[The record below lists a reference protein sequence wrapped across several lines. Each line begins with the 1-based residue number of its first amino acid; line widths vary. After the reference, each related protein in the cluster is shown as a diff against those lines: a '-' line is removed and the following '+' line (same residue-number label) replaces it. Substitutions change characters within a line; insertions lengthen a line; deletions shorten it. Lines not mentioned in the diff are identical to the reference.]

1 MGADGGVTGLGG
13 VTGEGAVTGLGALA
27 VELAVGALWV
37 LGVLA
42 LWTLGDEA
50 DWAPGLADW
59 LIVTAGRRVVV
70 SSALAI
76 MKPPAR
82 TDRPRAPATAQV
94 VGDLGNCDI
103 FMSFLV
109 TPLGRVGGSP

>member
-27 VELAVGALWV
+27 VELAVGALW
-37 LGVLA
+37 VLA